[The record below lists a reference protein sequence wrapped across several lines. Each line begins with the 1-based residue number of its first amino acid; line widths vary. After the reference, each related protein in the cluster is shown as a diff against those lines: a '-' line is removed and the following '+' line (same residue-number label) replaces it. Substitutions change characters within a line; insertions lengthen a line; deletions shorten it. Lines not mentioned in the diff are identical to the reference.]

1 MVLYSDPASWTWWQ
15 LFCSPP
21 CPPLSNPYFQG
32 EHKPAGYSIAVSCCR
47 LGVRPVILFYFSFLK
62 THQKDKKMLEDTGLC
77 TLCTSHESPVLFIS
91 KNKSGKVQSKPAAN
105 PGRRDSAAGGR
116 NAPRHSVSRSLT
128 LPTTQIMRFCSR
140 NACNGEVCSD
150 LPGQHQRFPLPRAA
164 VQANHLSSNLS
175 PWGTA
180 LKTTANEY

>member
-1 MVLYSDPASWTWWQ
+1 MVLYSDPTSWTWWQ
-15 LFCSPP
+15 VFCSPP

-32 EHKPAGYSIAVSCCR
+32 EHKPAGYSIAVSCRR
-47 LGVRPVILFYFSFLK
+47 LGVHLVILFYFSFLK
-62 THQKDKKMLEDTGLC
+62 THQKDKKIVGRYWFVH
-77 TLCTSHESPVLFIS
+77 SVHHSRISRVIS

-105 PGRRDSAAGGR
+105 PRRRDSAAGGR

-150 LPGQHQRFPLPRAA
+150 LPEQRQRFPLPRAA
-164 VQANHLSSNLS
+164 VQANRLSSNLS